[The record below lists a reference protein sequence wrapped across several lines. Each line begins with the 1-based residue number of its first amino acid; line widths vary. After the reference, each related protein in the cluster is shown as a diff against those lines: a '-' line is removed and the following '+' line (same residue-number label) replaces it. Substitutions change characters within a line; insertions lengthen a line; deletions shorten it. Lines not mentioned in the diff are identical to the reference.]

1 MRTFV
6 RILTSLLALC
16 FVAALGCKKWVDDS
30 QGAAQ
35 ESGDANPTAAE
46 AEKVGEDQELGEKL
60 NGYIRD
66 CLNRFSRPVRSSQE
80 RYYAWVDPRRG
91 PSGKTRKV
99 NGIEEISADPDLC
112 RSAVGRSNSRP
123 PKLPEME
130 KKADDYAIALL
141 QVVPIVNEAHEYY
154 ERGDYKTDRMAKAKE
169 LHPKLVGAFEAFD
182 KAGTALSEAVDQV
195 QEDLDKRELVR
206 IEREEGKR
214 ARWYVVRTMVLAKP
228 ILHEIAK
235 EPSKIHVSA
244 AGTACQG
251 FEGALGAFDGW
262 AKESPEA
269 ASKVAGFLSGAK
281 DLAVACR
288 NLERRL
294 KEKKPFTIAEQK
306 RLGTSAG
313 PSVEGSPDAV
323 LDKYNRLIEA
333 YNLARY

>member
-16 FVAALGCKKWVDDS
+16 FVAPLGCKKLMDEANR
-30 QGAAQ
+30 AA
-35 ESGDANPTAAE
+35 ESGEDANPTGEE
-46 AEKVGEDQELGEKL
+46 AEKLGADQELGEKL

-80 RYYAWVDPRRG
+80 RYYSWVDPRRG
-91 PSGKTRKV
+91 PLGKTRKV
-99 NGIEEISADPDLC
+99 FGIEEISADPDLC

-130 KKADDYAIALL
+130 KKADDYAVALL
-141 QVVPIVNEAHEYY
+141 EVIPIVNEAHAYY
-154 ERGDYKTDRMAKAKE
+154 ERGDYKVDRMAKAKQ

-182 KAGTALSEAVDQV
+182 KAGSALSEAVDQV

-206 IEREEGKR
+206 IEREEGQR
-214 ARWYVVRTMVLAKP
+214 ARWHVVRTMVLAKP

-235 EPSKIHVSA
+235 EPSKIEISA

-251 FEGALGAFDGW
+251 FEVALGAFDGW
-262 AKESPEA
+262 AAQNAEA
-269 ASKVAGFLSGAK
+269 ASKVAGFLSAAK

-294 KEKKPFTIAEQK
+294 KEKKPFTIAEQR

-313 PSVEGSPDAV
+313 PGVEGSPDAV